1 MELNMLRIG
10 FAVTGSF
17 CTMEKATDEISS
29 LISCGAKVI
38 PIMSEISC
46 STDTRFG
53 SCAHFTEK
61 LTSLTGEKVICTV
74 KDAEPIGPKIKLDC
88 LCICPCSGNTLAKL
102 ARGICDTPV
111 TMAAKAHLRNERPL
125 VIALASNDALC
136 GNAESLGIMLARRNV
151 YFVPFTQDDPANKP
165 RSAVCDF
172 SRLAATIDLAVK
184 GVQIQP
190 ILL

>member
-1 MELNMLRIG
+1 MIKLKIG
-10 FAVTGSF
+10 FAMSGSF
-17 CTMEKATDEISS
+17 CNIKKATNEFEN
-29 LISCGAKVI
+29 LISRGDELL
-38 PIMSEISC
+38 PIMSYNVYN
-46 STDTRFG
+46 TDTKFG
-53 SCAHFTEK
+53 KAETLREYVSGV
-61 LTSLTGEKVICTV
+61 TGKDIIHTIP
-74 KDAEPIGPKIKLDC
+74 DAEPIGPKIKLDC